1 MEKNINSANF
11 CLNFIF
17 CFCLF
22 SCSTKAPLDMG
33 LQVQQISVKNQTTKM
48 GKSSTKN
55 KNDTNKSIEFSV
67 KTFFDLVFTITW
79 QRKKHEIYV
88 KPFVFSP
95 KINKKM

>member
-1 MEKNINSANF
+1 
-11 CLNFIF
+11 
-17 CFCLF
+17 
-22 SCSTKAPLDMG
+22 
-33 LQVQQISVKNQTTKM
+33 M

-79 QRKKHEIYV
+79 QRKKHKIYV